1 MKFTSRITKLLSVFL
16 VLCVVL
22 TGCQKQGALKDPY
35 SVFDT
40 KLTVQSEQAN
50 APQFIASGLC
60 VPSGNQV
67 AEESLQQPY
76 VEAAGLFDV
85 TAQTVPYCKNVYG
98 KMYPASTT
106 KILTALLI
114 LENCKLDEVVTVSE
128 NATKLP
134 SGAVGCK
141 LKTGDQITVE
151 QLLYGLLLVSGNDC
165 AVALAE
171 HLSQTVEGFAT
182 KMNEKCKMLGAT
194 HSNFVNP
201 NGLHDDNHYSSVYDL
216 YLIFQECI
224 KNPEFV
230 KIINSPTYKA
240 TYKDSTGA
248 VVENMYETTNMF
260 LNGKET
266 VPGGISIIGGK
277 TGTTNDAGSCLVLY
291 CKNKKGNDQILIVLK
306 AGSKELL
313 YQHMRKM
320 MEEFSNL

>member
-1 MKFTSRITKLLSVFL
+1 MKFISKKTKFLSIIVILSLFL
-16 VLCVVL
+16 A
-22 TGCQKQGALKDPY
+22 GCQKQGALKEPY
-35 SVFDT
+35 PVYQT
-40 KLTVQSEQAN
+40 QLKVQSAQTN
-50 APQFIASGLC
+50 APQFMGSALC
-60 VPSGNQV
+60 VPEGNQV
-67 AEESLQQPY
+67 AEDTLPQPY

-134 SGAVGCK
+134 GGAVGCK
-141 LKTGDQITVE
+141 LKVGDQITVE

-171 HLSQTVEGFAT
+171 HMSQTVEGFAQ
-182 KMNEKCKMLGAT
+182 KMNEKCKLLGAT

-201 NGLHDDNHYSSVYDL
+201 NGLHDDNHYTSVYDM

-230 KIINSPTYKA
+230 KIVHTTSYKA

-260 LNGKET
+260 LDGKET

-277 TGTTNDAGSCLVLY
+277 TGTTNDAGKCLILY

>member
-1 MKFTSRITKLLSVFL
+1 MKFISRITKLLSVSL
-16 VLCVVL
+16 ILCVVL
-22 TGCQKQGALKDPY
+22 TGCNNQEALKDPY
-35 SVFDT
+35 SVYDT
-40 KLTVQSEQAN
+40 QLTAQSAQTT
-50 APQFIASGLC
+50 APQFMASSLC
-60 VPSGNQV
+60 VPDGNQV
-67 AEESLQQPY
+67 AEESIPQPY

-134 SGAVGCK
+134 GGAVGCK
-141 LKTGDQITVE
+141 LKAGDQITVE

-171 HLSQTVEGFAT
+171 HMSQTVEGFAA
-182 KMNEKCKMLGAT
+182 KMNEKCKLLGAT

-201 NGLHDDNHYSSVYDL
+201 NGLHDDNHYSSVYDM
-216 YLIFQECI
+216 YLIFKECI

-230 KIINSPTYKA
+230 KIIHTATYKA
-240 TYKDSTGA
+240 TYKDGTGA
-248 VVENMYETTNMF
+248 IVENMYETTNMF
-260 LNGKET
+260 LDGKET
-266 VPGGISIIGGK
+266 VPGGITIIGGK
-277 TGTTNDAGSCLVLY
+277 TGTTNDAGKCLVLY
-291 CKNKKGNDQILIVLK
+291 CKNKNGNDQILIVLK